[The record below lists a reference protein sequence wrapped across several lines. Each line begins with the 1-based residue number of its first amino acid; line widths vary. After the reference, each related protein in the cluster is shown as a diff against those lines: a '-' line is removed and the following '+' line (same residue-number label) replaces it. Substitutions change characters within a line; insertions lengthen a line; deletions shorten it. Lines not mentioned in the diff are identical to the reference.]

1 MISYKVEIEEN
12 GIFVDYTA
20 FTKLS
25 IPANLRLD
33 TGLDTSEITL
43 ACIDKEETFKPF
55 TRVKITAGSKVFRF
69 YTGDPKKPISVGGDI
84 PKYTHTLNLIEITKI
99 TERRFLETA
108 TITQSIKGIYNGN
121 LDIVGEYTYIPAPPP
136 ETITN
141 ILWNLTS
148 PMFIGNEFT
157 IPSSLTSIVELVE
170 SGITN
175 ITDISL
181 IYIADN
187 LSNYYSLGQ
196 LVTLTDTDLTSLHFK
211 INVEYTIGFINY
223 TATLFLVYNL
233 EIKNEIGISTYKTIS
248 TELTRLVNIVKL
260 RRFGIDFN
268 EFVIDS
274 EILTKYNDVK
284 CPEFNFTRCT
294 FWEAL
299 SQIGDFIHAIPRVI
313 SDASEN
319 WNVVTYDFLGLNEN
333 AVNGGI
339 KSYIEGSYLINDY
352 ATELD
357 SQISNIMNIDNE
369 DEGSLVEP
377 SENLFRTVRVADN
390 EIAVT
395 DDNGFFYTSKPIA
408 KLKKVEVLYN
418 GNVYDIT
425 KYCYE
430 SYEYGILSD
439 YSSNYPYS
447 KAYALEY
454 TLGSP
459 NIIQLQHKNVDLI
472 SPAFQNWAIY
482 NILKK
487 EGATMGGTT
496 GLIVGLGYR
505 IEYVPIIEARAK
517 QSKSFTESGMESTIV
532 YNQQSNVVN
541 SSAYGENMK
550 GAILRYGNEETLETF
565 YAKNIEDVPNLG
577 TIVGDKYIS
586 VISLELNSNYIK
598 YTIEYS
604 KDFNRLS
611 GYTGINSNIRMYE
624 ISERQ
629 AFDRMLNYSG
639 NVEIGF
645 ENTWVDADR
654 YSIVKRPA
662 LRSIAQTFTQD
673 PLFTN
678 VIYDPSLAILQTM
691 DNSGNVIKKIGLPL
705 NTFGF
710 GNSLLFTC
718 KFRDNYSADNKVL
731 RGQVT
736 NKLLMEYVPYTDYW
750 GGVKYLSFAFT
761 KPTINT
767 NLIDKGDTLPEIPTE
782 EYLDLYDPV
791 ISSKAL
797 EPSITNEN
805 FPHKNGALFV
815 DKDNREILGL
825 TIQVNFIT
833 YDRDFIIGFGLTNA
847 NNLVR
852 LNNTTPVKVYALPQ
866 KINKFDKVVDLT
878 GATLIKEFTSM
889 DDFDFSTSENFPFMS
904 INAFT
909 TSVACESVAFVNSDG
924 NLVLGIN
931 KQYNANETINAIYF
945 NCKI

>member
-108 TITQSIKGIYNGN
+108 TVTQQIKGIYNSDFINAQKTTGGWYDWFYN
-121 LDIVGEYTYIPAPPP
+121 EGIINSIIYDISQPLFIGDTLTLPSRNDIFSYDSPPA
-136 ETITN
+136 TITDCTIN
-141 ILWNLTS
+141 STIGVLTE
-148 PMFIGNEFT
+148 NQTLNFT
-157 IPSSLTSIVELVE
+157 IAQPFFIEYI
-170 SGITN
+170 ITFN
-175 ITDISL
+175 VAGDL
-181 IYIADN
+181 
-187 LSNYYSLGQ
+187 LP
-196 LVTLTDTDLTSLHFK
+196 VTLRYD
-211 INVEYTIGFINY
+211 
-223 TATLFLVYNL
+223 FLVDN
-233 EIKNEIGISTYKTIS
+233 IIGISENKTIS

-439 YSSNYPYS
+439 YSANYPYS

-645 ENTWVDADR
+645 ENTWVDSDR

-662 LRSIAQTFTQD
+662 LQSIAQTFTQD

-691 DNSGNVIKKIGLPL
+691 DNNGNVIKKIGLPL